1 METKVTTHI
10 FKGVIIGAVYIL
22 LSTIIYAFNLY
33 SIKWLSLV
41 IYLFIFA
48 GIIISNIVYAN
59 QNNNNESFGN
69 IFADGFKTTSL
80 FIIIS
85 MAFTVLFFI
94 LLPEMIDKSFELQR
108 VELEKKPELTDE
120 MIENFIAMQKDN
132 FWTFTIAGN
141 IVLNAIIGAIASLIG
156 AGIAKKNPI
165 DPFSNPAS

>member
-10 FKGVIIGAVYIL
+10 VKGVILGAVYIL

-33 SIKWLSLV
+33 SIKWLTLL

-85 MAFTVLFFI
+85 IAFTVLFFI

-108 VELEKKPELTDE
+108 LELEKKPELTDE

-156 AGIAKKNPI
+156 AGIAKKNPL

>member
-10 FKGVIIGAVYIL
+10 VKGVILGAVYIL

-33 SIKWLSLV
+33 SIQWLSLL

-85 MAFTVLFFI
+85 IAFTVLFFI
-94 LLPEMIDKSFELQR
+94 LLPEMIED
-108 VELEKKPELTDE
+108 
-120 MIENFIAMQKDN
+120 FIAMQKDN

-156 AGIAKKNPI
+156 AGVAKKNPI

>member
-85 MAFTVLFFI
+85 IAFTVLFFI

-156 AGIAKKNPI
+156 AGVAKKNPI

>member
-85 MAFTVLFFI
+85 IAFTVLFFI

-108 VELEKKPELTDE
+108 LELEKKPELTDE

-156 AGIAKKNPI
+156 AGVAKKNPL

>member
-10 FKGVIIGAVYIL
+10 VKGVILGAVYIL
-22 LSTIIYAFNLY
+22 LSTIIYAFHLY
-33 SIKWLSLV
+33 SIQWLSLL

-85 MAFTVLFFI
+85 IAFTVLFFI

-108 VELEKKPELTDE
+108 LELEKKPELTDE
-120 MIENFIAMQKDN
+120 MIEDFIAMQKDN

-156 AGIAKKNPI
+156 AGVAKKNPI

>member
-10 FKGVIIGAVYIL
+10 VKGVIIGAVYIL

-33 SIKWLSLV
+33 SIKWLTLL

-85 MAFTVLFFI
+85 IAFTVLFFI

-108 VELEKKPELTDE
+108 VELKKKPELTDE

-156 AGIAKKNPI
+156 AGVAKKNPI

>member
-33 SIKWLSLV
+33 SIKWLTLL

-85 MAFTVLFFI
+85 IAFTVLFFI

-108 VELEKKPELTDE
+108 LELEKKPELTDE

-156 AGIAKKNPI
+156 AGVAKKNPL

>member
-10 FKGVIIGAVYIL
+10 VKGVILGAVYIL

-33 SIKWLSLV
+33 SIQWLSLL

-85 MAFTVLFFI
+85 IAFTVLFFI

-108 VELEKKPELTDE
+108 LELEKKPELTDE

-156 AGIAKKNPI
+156 AGVAKKNPI

>member
-10 FKGVIIGAVYIL
+10 VKGVILGAVYIL

-33 SIKWLSLV
+33 SIQWLSLI

-85 MAFTVLFFI
+85 IAFTVLFFI
-94 LLPEMIDKSFELQR
+94 LLPEMIDITLELQR
-108 VELEKKPELTDE
+108 LELKKKPELTDE
-120 MIENFIAMQKDN
+120 MIEDFIAMQKDN

-141 IVLNAIIGAIASLIG
+141 IVFNAIIGVIASLIG
-156 AGIAKKNPI
+156 AAVAKKNPF

>member
-10 FKGVIIGAVYIL
+10 VKGVILGAVYIL

-33 SIKWLSLV
+33 SIQWLSLL

-85 MAFTVLFFI
+85 IAFTVLFFI

-108 VELEKKPELTDE
+108 VELKKKPELTDE
-120 MIENFIAMQKDN
+120 MIEDFIAMQKDN

-156 AGIAKKNPI
+156 AGVAKKNPI

>member
-10 FKGVIIGAVYIL
+10 VKGVILGAVYIL

-33 SIKWLSLV
+33 SIQWLSLL

-85 MAFTVLFFI
+85 IAFTVLFFI

-108 VELEKKPELTDE
+108 LELEKKPELTDE
-120 MIENFIAMQKDN
+120 MIEDFIAMQKDN

-156 AGIAKKNPI
+156 AGVAKKNPI
-165 DPFSNPAS
+165 DPFSNPGS

>member
-10 FKGVIIGAVYIL
+10 VKGVILGAVYIL

-33 SIKWLSLV
+33 SIKWLTLL

-85 MAFTVLFFI
+85 IAFTVLFFI

-108 VELEKKPELTDE
+108 LELEKKPELTDE

-156 AGIAKKNPI
+156 AAVAKKNPI

>member
-10 FKGVIIGAVYIL
+10 VKGVILGAVYIL

-85 MAFTVLFFI
+85 IAFTVLFFI

-108 VELEKKPELTDE
+108 LELEKKPELTDE

-156 AGIAKKNPI
+156 AGVAKKNPL

>member
-10 FKGVIIGAVYIL
+10 VKGVILGAVYIL

-33 SIKWLSLV
+33 SIQWLSLL

-85 MAFTVLFFI
+85 IAFTVLFFI

-108 VELEKKPELTDE
+108 LELEKKPELTDE
-120 MIENFIAMQKDN
+120 MIEDFIAMQKDN

-156 AGIAKKNPI
+156 AGVAKKNPI

>member
-10 FKGVIIGAVYIL
+10 VKGVILGAVYIL

-33 SIKWLSLV
+33 SIKWLTLL

-85 MAFTVLFFI
+85 IAFTVLFFI

-108 VELEKKPELTDE
+108 LELEKKPELTDE

>member
-85 MAFTVLFFI
+85 IAFTVLFFI

>member
-10 FKGVIIGAVYIL
+10 VKGVILGAVYIL

-33 SIKWLSLV
+33 SIKWLTLL

-85 MAFTVLFFI
+85 IGITKLFFLKFFLKLYISKLLSFDKKSLIFLKRLFLIVLFFI
-94 LLPEMIDKSFELQR
+94 L
-108 VELEKKPELTDE
+108 
-120 MIENFIAMQKDN
+120 
-132 FWTFTIAGN
+132 
-141 IVLNAIIGAIASLIG
+141 
-156 AGIAKKNPI
+156 
-165 DPFSNPAS
+165 

>member
-85 MAFTVLFFI
+85 IAFTVLFFI

-108 VELEKKPELTDE
+108 LELEKKPELTDE

-156 AGIAKKNPI
+156 AGVAKKNPI

>member
-10 FKGVIIGAVYIL
+10 VKGVILGAVYIL

-33 SIKWLSLV
+33 SIKWLTLL

-85 MAFTVLFFI
+85 IAFTVLFFI

-120 MIENFIAMQKDN
+120 MIEDFIAMQKDN

-156 AGIAKKNPI
+156 AGVAKKNPI

>member
-10 FKGVIIGAVYIL
+10 VKGVILGAVYIL

-33 SIKWLSLV
+33 SIKWLTLL

-85 MAFTVLFFI
+85 IAFTVLFFI

-108 VELEKKPELTDE
+108 LELEKKPELTDE

-156 AGIAKKNPI
+156 AGVAKKNPL